1 MLERNVQ
8 YNYQKNN
15 KLQIMAQE
23 WQLDAL
29 TG

>member
-1 MLERNVQ
+1 MPEINVQ

-23 WQLDAL
+23 WQLL
-29 TG
+29 RMTG